1 MPRLGGRAKGTPN
14 KNALPL
20 KEMAEKLN
28 CNPFEIL
35 LRFAMG
41 DWNGLGYKAESTYA
55 PTQKGEV
62 IEKPTIP
69 PELRVKAASE
79 AAQYLY
85 PKRKAIEHSGE
96 ITSVQV
102 EKLKPEEINSILR
115 GDPFLGNN
123 RNETPQPSTER
134 LAVTVAATSGGSTEA

>member
-1 MPRLGGRAKGTPN
+1 MGKFGGRGKGTPN
-14 KNALPL
+14 KNTLPL
-20 KEMAEKLN
+20 QQLADKLG
-28 CNPFEIL
+28 CSPFEIL
-35 LRFAMG
+35 CRFAIG
-41 DWNGLGYKAESTYA
+41 DAKGLGYTTDIVHST
-55 PTQKGEV
+55 TSKGEI
-62 IEKPTIP
+62 IEKPLIG

-115 GDPFLGNN
+115 GDPFLG
-123 RNETPQPSTER
+123 TEPVNAGLER
-134 LAVTVAATSGGSTEA
+134 IAATVAGTSGGSTEA

>member
-1 MPRLGGRAKGTPN
+1 MAKIGRPKGSPN
-14 KNALPL
+14 KTSLPL
-20 KEMAEKLN
+20 KELAEKLN

-35 LRFAMG
+35 CRFAMG
-41 DWNGLGYKAESTYA
+41 DAKGLGYVLDTVEQTT
-55 PTQKGEV
+55 PKGDI
-62 IEKPTIP
+62 IEKPLIP

-115 GDPFLGNN
+115 GDPFLGNS
-123 RNETPQPSTER
+123 TDTSGPSIER
-134 LAVTVAATSGGSTEA
+134 LAATVAATSGGSTEA

>member
-1 MPRLGGRAKGTPN
+1 MAKIGRPKGSPN
-14 KNALPL
+14 KTSLPL
-20 KEMAEKLN
+20 HHLAEKLG

-35 LRFAMG
+35 CRFAIG
-41 DWNGLGYKAESTYA
+41 DAKGLGYTVDVVEQTT
-55 PTQKGEV
+55 PKGDI
-62 IEKPTIP
+62 IEKPLIT

-102 EKLKPEEINSILR
+102 EKLKPEEINTILR
-115 GDPFLGNN
+115 GDPFLGNQALS
-123 RNETPQPSTER
+123 PGASG
-134 LAVTVAATSGGSTEA
+134 LAPTVAATTGGSTET

>member
-1 MPRLGGRAKGTPN
+1 MPKFGGRAKGTPN
-14 KNALPL
+14 KTSLPL
-20 KEMAEKLN
+20 KELAEKLN

-41 DWNGLGYKAESTYA
+41 DAKGLGYAIDTVGQTT
-55 PTQKGEV
+55 PKGEI
-62 IEKPTIP
+62 IEKPLIS
-69 PELRVKAASE
+69 PEMRIKAASE

-102 EKLKPEEINSILR
+102 EKLKPEQINSILR
-115 GDPFLGNN
+115 GDPFLGTNG
-123 RNETPQPSTER
+123 NETHQPSIER
-134 LAVTVAATSGGSTEA
+134 LAATVAATTGGSTET

>member
-1 MPRLGGRAKGTPN
+1 VAKTGGRVKGTPN
-14 KNALPL
+14 RTTLPL
-20 KEMAEKLN
+20 QELAQKLN

-41 DWNGLGYKAESTYA
+41 DAKGLGYALDTVEQTT
-55 PTQKGEV
+55 PKGDI
-62 IEKPTIP
+62 IEKPLIT
-69 PELRVKAASE
+69 PEIRVKAASE

-115 GDPFLGNN
+115 GDPFLGNGK
-123 RNETPQPSTER
+123 STSAGPTVER
-134 LAVTVAATSGGSTEA
+134 LAATVAATAGGSTEA